1 LRIPKYFFIK
11 SAIAFIFALAVTAI
25 WVSLELKSPYYGAP
39 SEETFVSIPKGAGT
53 KEVARLLT
61 DQGILHASLPFR
73 LYLRYS
79 HQERRIQAG
88 EYKFSE
94 RETPVQIARRLIRGD
109 IYFRTITIPEGLT
122 AKETIA
128 LLAKK
133 GLGDLKELEQALQRT
148 DWIKD
153 LDSSAQN
160 LEGYLFP
167 ETYRFG
173 RKDNS
178 ETILKAMIAQFRT
191 KIEPILKNSPLP
203 SGWSVAQLVTLA
215 SLIEK
220 EVKID
225 QERPLV
231 ASALMNRLKNK
242 MPLGCDATIIY
253 AMKLADTYKGRL
265 GKKDLQMESP
275 YNSYLHRNLPPGPIC
290 SPGENSIRAA
300 LQPAHTD
307 YFYYVSRND
316 GTHQFSKDLR
326 SHSLAVYKYQKAP
339 ALRKARG

>member
-1 LRIPKYFFIK
+1 MHILRHFCIK
-11 SAIAFIFALAVTAI
+11 GTLFLLFVLALAGI
-25 WVSLELKSPYYGAP
+25 WFFFELKSPYYGAT
-39 SEETFVSIPKGAGT
+39 SEETFVDIPKGAGT
-53 KEVARLLT
+53 NEAAGLLAN
-61 DQGILHASLPFR
+61 QGILHASLPFK

-79 HQERRIQAG
+79 HLEHRIQAG

-94 RETPVQIARRLIRGD
+94 RATPIQIARRLVRGD
-109 IYFRTITIPEGLT
+109 IYFRSITIPEGLT
-122 AKETIA
+122 AKETIS
-128 LLAKK
+128 LLADK
-133 GLGDLKELEQALQRT
+133 GLGDLKEMQQALQRT

-178 ETILKAMIAQFRT
+178 ETILKAMIGQFRT
-191 KIEPILKNSPLP
+191 KMGRMLKASPLP
-203 SGWSVAQLVTLA
+203 SGWNVAQLVTLA
-215 SLIEK
+215 SLVEK

-231 ASALMNRLKNK
+231 ASALVNRLKNK

-253 AMKLADTYKGRL
+253 AMKLADVYKGRL
-265 GKKDLQMESP
+265 GKADLRMESP

-290 SPGENSIRAA
+290 SPGEDSLRAA
-300 LQPAHTD
+300 LNPAKTD

-326 SHSLAVYKYQKAP
+326 AHSLAVYKYQKAP
-339 ALRKARG
+339 AQKKARG